1 MSFFIFLLFYL
12 ISENVTLTGIDLV
25 SGGGFFNKS
34 QIERKGTNATI
45 CFQTRTMFFAS
56 LTSMLFVMGTTM

>member
-1 MSFFIFLLFYL
+1 MSIFIFLLFYL

-45 CFQTRTMFFAS
+45 CF
-56 LTSMLFVMGTTM
+56 